1 MSLESP
7 VQRDGDNGFIGF
19 ASRLNPLTLPAG
31 MLQDSVNMRLDRG
44 VAQTRK
50 GSKRLTDT
58 IGTTGAPLTLDFT
71 LGTDKTV
78 TSITR
83 ASTTATV
90 TATAH
95 GFTSGDQVNIRGA
108 VQTDYNGDF
117 IVTVT
122 DANTFTYT
130 VSGSPA
136 TPATGT
142 IVANNGPEVRDSYEG
157 GLYAAGVFAS
167 QNYDNANEFIVLAG
181 SDSATLYRQG
191 QSPVVK
197 TYPTSPAEKIEGTD
211 TVSVLQ
217 AFDRLYILREASR
230 TATGY
235 EEKLTTASGIT
246 VSSTTAT
253 VNVNAHG
260 YPEGATVRIEGSQRL
275 PLTAMSSEC
284 SAPTLIP
291 IPLRLPFHPA
301 PPRMPP
307 RPSKSAE

>member
-71 LGTDKTV
+71 LGTDRTV

-108 VQTDYNGDF
+108 AETDYNGDF

-122 DANTFTYT
+122 R
-130 VSGSPA
+130 S
-136 TPATGT
+136 
-142 IVANNGPEVRDSYEG
+142 EG
-157 GLYAAGVFAS
+157 
-167 QNYDNANEFIVLAG
+167 
-181 SDSATLYRQG
+181 
-191 QSPVVK
+191 VV
-197 TYPTSPAEKIEGTD
+197 
-211 TVSVLQ
+211 
-217 AFDRLYILREASR
+217 
-230 TATGY
+230 
-235 EEKLTTASGIT
+235 
-246 VSSTTAT
+246 
-253 VNVNAHG
+253 
-260 YPEGATVRIEGSQRL
+260 
-275 PLTAMSSEC
+275 
-284 SAPTLIP
+284 
-291 IPLRLPFHPA
+291 
-301 PPRMPP
+301 
-307 RPSKSAE
+307 